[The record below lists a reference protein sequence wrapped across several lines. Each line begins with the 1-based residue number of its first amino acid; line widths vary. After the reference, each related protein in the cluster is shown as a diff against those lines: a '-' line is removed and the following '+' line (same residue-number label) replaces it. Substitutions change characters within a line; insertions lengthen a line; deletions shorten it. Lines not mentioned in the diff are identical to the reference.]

1 MALEQQFA
9 SVMLGFGLAASSDE
23 AARRRAKK
31 SNKVESRKSCTVAEI
46 IFFRCTDIFG
56 QQYP

>member
-23 AARRRAKK
+23 AARRRAKNQIK
-31 SNKVESRKSCTVAEI
+31 LNQENHAPSRK
-46 IFFRCTDIFG
+46 
-56 QQYP
+56 